1 MDFDAHQQCEFRD
14 DDHNDPR
21 TPEERQ
27 AMRCIMCD
35 RKIFLDEAIKK
46 CFCSTCGNVLSMLF
60 HKDWVR
66 EIIEKYY
73 SLPKDT
79 QAKVFKIFGYKLDNT
94 PNKLEDIF

>member
-1 MDFDAHQQCEFRD
+1 MEFDAHQQCEFRD
-14 DDHNDPR
+14 DDHNITRASNGRVPIYCGLCR
-21 TPEERQ
+21 
-27 AMRCIMCD
+27 

-79 QAKVFKIFGYKLDNT
+79 QAKVFKIFENKQEKL
-94 PNKLEDIF
+94 